1 MKEQIFDVSHQGRV
15 QAKLKELLTSELVPI
30 GLMQH
35 DPVEQ
40 QTSMEAEG
48 LLHAYVQIVCCQC
61 CSKLHCLFIAQC
73 HVGDWVEVSFDYSPG
88 VCSEGGTAVVIAM
101 CAGTI
106 TKFCNTSYMLSQFT
120 S

>member
-40 QTSMEAEG
+40 QTSMEEEG
-48 LLHAYVQIVCCQC
+48 LLHAYVQIVCCRC
-61 CSKLHCLFIAQC
+61 CSKLHFLFIVQC

-101 CAGTI
+101 CEGTI
-106 TKFCNTSYMLSQFT
+106 TKFCYRSYMLSQFT